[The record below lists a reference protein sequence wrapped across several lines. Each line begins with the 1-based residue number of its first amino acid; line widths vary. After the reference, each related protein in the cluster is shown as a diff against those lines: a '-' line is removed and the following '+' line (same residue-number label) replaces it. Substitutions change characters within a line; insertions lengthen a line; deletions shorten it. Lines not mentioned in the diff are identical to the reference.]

1 MEKEKIKDYYVEE
14 LLVKIFNKGKQVYE
28 SPDVMDIKAFAKNK
42 LKDFGL
48 KF

>member
-28 SPDVMDIKAFAKNK
+28 SPDVMDIKAFAKK
-42 LKDFGL
+42 QTERFGL